1 MPQAA
6 RILSLFR
13 ALAQDRRD
21 LELAAFDDQTLSWA
35 LDVGIG
41 PLLLRTAGITR
52 QNAAP
57 STHRMALLSAD
68 LTARVLCGMLLDAT
82 AEILD
87 SASENA
93 HAITLLK
100 GISICEDL
108 YPEPHLRTMGDIDL
122 LVEPG
127 MQRSIECLLYK
138 LGYRQRSENPP
149 EFYVNH
155 HHSMP
160 FYHLER
166 PIYIEVHTSLF
177 PVQMTVARDKVFLPE
192 YVGRQRVFFLFR
204 GHPARRLRPELQ
216 LVYIC
221 SHMAE
226 RLTWSREPL
235 AFIDLILLLRKYGTE
250 LDWENILSS
259 LEGTVA
265 ASHTYVMLSYLSNH
279 GLARIPLDVLEVL
292 KTTQK
297 CVNRIALSQLH
308 RIIDRYLL
316 RRPLFTSVATTQTVG
331 ITWDTLLSPRHPLLN
346 LLHVPWNILFVPNH
360 PERFSVTF
368 QIRRLRSVLRRVLR
382 ASPE

>member
-1 MPQAA
+1 MPRAA
-6 RILSLFR
+6 PILGLIR
-13 ALAQDRRD
+13 AFSQDRRD
-21 LELAAFDDQTLSWA
+21 LELAAFDDQTLTWA
-35 LDVGIG
+35 QDVGIG
-41 PLLLRTAGITR
+41 PLLLRTVGLTR
-52 QNAAP
+52 QNAP
-57 STHRMALLSAD
+57 SSTHRKALLSAD

-82 AEILD
+82 EEVLD

-122 LVEPG
+122 LVDPG

-138 LGYRQRSENPP
+138 LGYHQRSEYPP

-166 PIYIEVHTSLF
+166 PICIEVHTSLF
-177 PVQMTVARDKVFLPE
+177 PVEMTVARDKVFLPE
-192 YVGRQRVFFLFR
+192 YVGRQRVSFVFR
-204 GHPARRLRPELQ
+204 GHLARRLRPELQ

-250 LDWENILSS
+250 LDWENIVSS

-265 ASHTYVMLSYLSNH
+265 ASHTYVLLSYLSKH
-279 GLARIPLDVLEVL
+279 GLARIPPQVLEVL
-292 KTTQK
+292 RTTQK
-297 CVNRIALSQLH
+297 CVNRITLPLLH

-316 RRPLFTSVATTQTVG
+316 RRPLFTSVATKQTVG
-331 ITWDTLLSPRHPLLN
+331 ITWATLLRPRHPL
-346 LLHVPWNILFVPNH
+346 
-360 PERFSVTF
+360 
-368 QIRRLRSVLRRVLR
+368 
-382 ASPE
+382 